1 MVLEG
6 LLYARHRARR
16 WRCSPDTHTPDFCLH
31 RTYSL
36 KRESEKTNS
45 LIFRFQPENLGEKK
59 ENIFSSTLESA
70 IFQGDIKLRD
80 IIFGVTIVCM
90 GLKAVRMRS
99 PKKPFPHSS
108 LCHLT
113 QETDL
118 SGPDSAELMGPN
130 KEEGQGNKRMN
141 SPPAP
146 LKLAAPDLRRSQPL
160 SK

>member
-36 KRESEKTNS
+36 KRESEKTNRS
-45 LIFRFQPENLGEKK
+45 QPENLGEKK

-99 PKKPFPHSS
+99 PKK
-108 LCHLT
+108 T
-113 QETDL
+113 QKVSNL
-118 SGPDSAELMGPN
+118 
-130 KEEGQGNKRMN
+130 Q
-141 SPPAP
+141 
-146 LKLAAPDLRRSQPL
+146 LRRGPLPESKSASPLISYFQPPEV
-160 SK
+160 

>member
-36 KRESEKTNS
+36 KRESEKTNRS
-45 LIFRFQPENLGEKK
+45 QPENLGEKK

-99 PKKPFPHSS
+99 PKNGCINLHPHQQCMKVPFTPYILASI
-108 LCHLT
+108 CYF
-113 QETDL
+113 L
-118 SGPDSAELMGPN
+118 SF
-130 KEEGQGNKRMN
+130 
-141 SPPAP
+141 
-146 LKLAAPDLRRSQPL
+146 
-160 SK
+160 

>member
-36 KRESEKTNS
+36 KRESEKTNRS
-45 LIFRFQPENLGEKK
+45 QPENLGEKK

-99 PKKPFPHSS
+99 PKK
-108 LCHLT
+108 T
-113 QETDL
+113 
-118 SGPDSAELMGPN
+118 SAWYP
-130 KEEGQGNKRMN
+130 EGWRIHWYEGKIHTSDVRRVVRKN
-141 SPPAP
+141 S
-146 LKLAAPDLRRSQPL
+146 QITTEM
-160 SK
+160 